1 MRVKSKG
8 LAAQFRVLYCI
19 VISKTKI
26 SYTHI
31 IGETM
36 QIGADGSSSKG
47 RDDSTKSIL
56 EFLEP
61 GSVRSGTTKLS
72 ELCEFGL
79 SLLNKKGNL
88 NSP

>member
-1 MRVKSKG
+1 MP
-8 LAAQFRVLYCI
+8 
-19 VISKTKI
+19 T
-26 SYTHI
+26 
-31 IGETM
+31 
-36 QIGADGSSSKG
+36 GADGSSSKG

-72 ELCEFGL
+72 ELSEFGL